1 MRLHSENIGMGNNYS
16 KIKFECHLTMKERKL
31 LTNFKA
37 IEHKVYR
44 NTTARRLFAD
54 VVTYSHLLAE

>member
-1 MRLHSENIGMGNNYS
+1 ME
-16 KIKFECHLTMKERKL
+16 ERKL

-44 NTTARRLFAD
+44 NTTARRVFVN
-54 VVTYSHLLAE
+54 VVTYSHLLVEYISHPLNVSKKLKLNHSIVVD